1 MQKTL
6 AERLLSRR
14 KELNLTQDDL
24 AKKTKTTRVAI
35 SNIELGI
42 STNVRATTLF
52 SLAKAL
58 YCDPMWLL
66 TGEQPKAIEQTD
78 TIKLKDVAKYVPLI
92 NFVQAGAWTTTM
104 DDINLDDA
112 KMIPCPVRCSD
123 KTFALQVVGESMEPR
138 FEDGDI
144 IFVDPTLIDP
154 EPGKFV
160 VAMLTDEHE
169 ATFKEFQKLDGQKML
184 KALNPNYPP
193 DMRYVKIN
201 GNCRL
206 VGTVV
211 SHVKPV

>member
-1 MQKTL
+1 MQTTL
-6 AERLLSRR
+6 AERLLRKR
-14 KELNLTQDDL
+14 KELNLTQEDL

-52 SLAKAL
+52 ALAKAL
-58 YCDPMWLL
+58 HCDPTWLL
-66 TGEQPKAIEQTD
+66 TGEQTKPIEQID
-78 TIKLKDVAKYVPLI
+78 TPQREAVAKYVPLI
-92 NFVQAGAWTTTM
+92 NFVQAGAWTATM
-104 DDINLDDA
+104 DDIDLEEA
-112 KMIPCPVRCSD
+112 QMIPCPVRCSD
-123 KTFALQVVGESMEPR
+123 KTFALQVAGESMEPR

-144 IFVDPTLIDP
+144 IFIDPTLINP

-160 VAMLTDEHE
+160 VAMLTDEQS
-169 ATFKEFQKLDGQKML
+169 ATFKEFQQLDGQKML

-193 DMRYVKIN
+193 SMRYVPIN